1 MSKEEILTSI
11 RANLAASA
19 KFDELHAEHRYTSD
33 HTPAAIPQLSLSS
46 RELKELFRKNLE
58 SVRGRYIS
66 VASQAEAVV
75 AVQKIIDEIRPDR
88 IALSDASAVLS
99 MADSLS
105 TSAEV
110 LVKAS
115 AKELFSCEVGLT
127 SAQWAI
133 AETGTLV
140 LESAKEFNRLTS
152 LVPERHICILESD
165 NIRGTMSEILSIV
178 GERLS
183 PTVTFITGPSR
194 TSDIELT
201 LAIGVH
207 GPAELYVIV
216 VERDPC

>member
-1 MSKEEILTSI
+1 MRREEILTSI
-11 RANLAASA
+11 RANLAAST
-19 KFDELHAEHRYTSD
+19 KFDELHEAHRHDAD
-33 HTPAAIPQLSLSS
+33 HTSAAIPHVPLSQL
-46 RELKELFRKNLE
+46 ELTELFRNNLE
-58 SVRGRYIS
+58 SVRGSFVS
-66 VASQAEAVV
+66 VASRAEAVV
-75 AVQKIIDEIRPDR
+75 AVQKIIDEIRPAR
-88 IALSDASAVLS
+88 IAVSDAPAVLS

-110 LVKAS
+110 LVKAT
-115 AKELFSCEVGLT
+115 AKELFSCEVGIT
-127 SAQWAI
+127 CAQWSI

-140 LESAKEFNRLTS
+140 LDSAKEFNRLTS
-152 LVPERHICILESD
+152 LVPERHICILEAD
-165 NIRGTMSEILSIV
+165 KIRGTMSEILSIV

-216 VERDPC
+216 VERD